1 MESSKGA
8 DKDGI
13 VRHRNE
19 NGLFHREDGP
29 AIEYEYGTK
38 SWWINDERHREDGP
52 AVIWSDGHVEYW
64 MRDVEYTAD
73 DYLLK
78 VSLLKLERIKDL

>member
-1 MESSKGA
+1 MKSYKGA

-29 AIEYEYGTK
+29 AVILPNGDLQWWLNGKSYNTK
-38 SWWINDERHREDGP
+38 EEWLIATH
-52 AVIWSDGHVEYW
+52 I
-64 MRDVEYTAD
+64 
-73 DYLLK
+73 
-78 VSLLKLERIKDL
+78 LKLQKNKN